1 VNKDSETSCN
11 VCQLCTLS
19 LTQTAPCRLNY
30 AVLTPK
36 LSSCMLTNKLK
47 GTTSQDSHPSSPHRA
62 LHLPHLD
69 TYHNYFFKNFRPEDR
84 CRHPVIR
91 KMKHNSVVKLT
102 DSYLLEAFELS
113 LGIEEA
119 FYDMRVN

>member
-1 VNKDSETSCN
+1 
-11 VCQLCTLS
+11 
-19 LTQTAPCRLNY
+19 
-30 AVLTPK
+30 
-36 LSSCMLTNKLK
+36 M
-47 GTTSQDSHPSSPHRA
+47 
-62 LHLPHLD
+62 
-69 TYHNYFFKNFRPEDR
+69 
-84 CRHPVIR
+84 IR

>member
-1 VNKDSETSCN
+1 VSKDSETSCN

-19 LTQTAPCRLNY
+19 LTQTA
-30 AVLTPK
+30 VLTPK
-36 LSSCMLTNKLK
+36 LGSCMLTNKQK
-47 GTTSQDSHPSSPHRA
+47 GTTSQDSHLSSQHRA

-69 TYHNYFFKNFRPEDR
+69 TYHSYFYKNFRRQDR

-91 KMKHNSVVKLT
+91 KMQYNNTVRLT
-102 DSYLLEAFELS
+102 DSDLVETLELS
-113 LGIEEA
+113 LGIEET